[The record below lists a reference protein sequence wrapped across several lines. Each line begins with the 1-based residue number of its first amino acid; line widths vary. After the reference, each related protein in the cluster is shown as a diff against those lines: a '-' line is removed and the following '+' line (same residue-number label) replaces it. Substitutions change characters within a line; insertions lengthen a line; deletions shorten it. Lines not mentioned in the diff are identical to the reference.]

1 MALDDD
7 IAILE
12 RVPTLSLLGHEPLRI
27 LAIGAESRRLR
38 EDEVLFRQ
46 GDKADCGYVV
56 QEGSLA
62 LVSAD
67 GRTGRTTAHPGT
79 LIGEIA
85 MLTDTVRPVTATA
98 RENTTVMRIPRP
110 LFLKVLQG
118 YPDAAVRLREALVNE
133 AERVREDLES
143 IRQTLASAGLP

>member
-1 MALDDD
+1 MALDED
-7 IAILE
+7 IAILQ
-12 RVPTLSLLGHEPLRI
+12 RVPTLALLGHEPLRI
-27 LAIGAESRRLR
+27 LGIGAESRRLH

-46 GDKADCGYVV
+46 GDKADCGFVV

-62 LVSAD
+62 LVSVD
-67 GRTGRTTAHPGT
+67 GRAGRTTARPGT

-98 RENTTVMRIPRP
+98 REPSVVIRIPRP

-118 YPDAAVRLREALVNE
+118 YPDAAVRLRQALIAE
-133 AERVREDLES
+133 AERVREDLDA
-143 IRQTLASAGLP
+143 IRQSLSGNMPT